1 MLDVLNNE
9 INNDNCFHAGQRCLE
24 TGITE
29 VNLQLTAEDMKKER
43 MKTFVESIRNTGL
56 ILEEPEQYKPYN
68 PHYIHNRDLKM
79 KNVPVKPWTII
90 DE

>member
-1 MLDVLNNE
+1 
-9 INNDNCFHAGQRCLE
+9 
-24 TGITE
+24 
-29 VNLQLTAEDMKKER
+29 MKKER

-56 ILEEPEQYKPYN
+56 ILEEPEQYKTYN

>member
-1 MLDVLNNE
+1 
-9 INNDNCFHAGQRCLE
+9 
-24 TGITE
+24 
-29 VNLQLTAEDMKKER
+29 MKKER